1 MPYYGGFGLLRK
13 VTYLCEACGATAPSY
28 LGRCPECQGWN
39 TFTEQVSIKPK
50 TDTLRTRSL
59 SGVGLANALSDSLVP
74 GTGVGGETN
83 KTTAGVVRLSDVR
96 MENAAVY
103 SSGFAELDRVLGG
116 GILPGSYVLVGGDP
130 GIGKSTLMLQV
141 ASRVALSLPTEAAA
155 NAILYVAGEE
165 SAFQIKLRAERLQAA
180 TEAISV
186 LPATNIHTIV
196 SALQTQRP
204 QLAIIDS
211 IQAMYC
217 PDVAGTPGS
226 VGQIRECA
234 AILMEAA
241 KSLNIAIFLVGHVT
255 KEGAVAGPK
264 LLEHTVDAV
273 LYFEGDKYQ
282 NLRILRSVK
291 NRFGSTQEI
300 GVFEMAESG
309 LQEIDNP
316 SALFLSHAGAMGLG
330 QPGSVVAAML
340 EGSRPLLVEI
350 QALVGQSAYS
360 SPRRVGNGIDA
371 NRLHQIVAVLERRL
385 GLDFSRQDVYVNV
398 VGGLRIDE
406 PAADLGVAI
415 AIISGA
421 RNLAVIPGTAVTGE
435 IGLTGEV
442 RPVRQVE
449 NRIREAARIGLLRM
463 ITPPRHPGK
472 ELKELN
478 ESRNT
483 PQPEPIA
490 LKDVP
495 KSLTTAGKKTLSK
508 KEMTTSS
515 LETVSVATIM
525 DAVTACFA
533 PRSHAEMAPMDFPP
547 KQTGAYPTPSRPN
560 PQQAALASTLP
571 QASRTEAVVQ
581 STSAFYPH
589 DNDQPEEEHF
599 YD

>member
-1 MPYYGGFGLLRK
+1 MVRK

-28 LGRCPECQGWN
+28 LGRCPECHGWN

-59 SGVGLANALSDSLVP
+59 SGAGLTSALGESFTSGAGLAS
-74 GTGVGGETN
+74 ETV
-83 KTTAGVVRLSDVR
+83 KAAGVLRLSDVQ
-96 MENAAVY
+96 MEMAAVY

-141 ASRVALSLPTEAAA
+141 ASKIALSLPPESAA
-155 NAILYVAGEE
+155 NAVLYVAGEE

-196 SALQTQRP
+196 SVLQKQRP

-241 KSLNIAIFLVGHVT
+241 KSLNIAVFLVGHVT

-309 LQEIDNP
+309 LREIDNP

-463 ITPPRHPGK
+463 VTPPLHLGK
-472 ELKELN
+472 ESNDLQKP
-478 ESRNT
+478 S
-483 PQPEPIA
+483 QA
-490 LKDVP
+490 VP
-495 KSLTTAGKKTLSK
+495 LGEKAGSQKPASVGKISGKKEISA
-508 KEMTTSS
+508 MP

-533 PRSHAEMAPMDFPP
+533 PRGHDDTTPADFSRNQDQ
-547 KQTGAYPTPSRPN
+547 KQVNWGRAQS
-560 PQQAALASTLP
+560 Q
-571 QASRTEAVVQ
+571 RTEIDKAAAIPSPSALHSPSVFQ
-581 STSAFYPH
+581 SI
-589 DNDQPEEEHF
+589 DNDKPEEDHF

>member
-1 MPYYGGFGLLRK
+1 MRK
-13 VTYLCEACGATAPSY
+13 VTYRCEACGATAPSY
-28 LGRCPECQGWN
+28 LGRCPECHGWN
-39 TFTEQVSIKPK
+39 TFSEQVSIKPK
-50 TDTLRTRSL
+50 TDTLRTRTL
-59 SGVGLANALSDSLVP
+59 AGVGLANAALEDFTTRGYESPMAV
-74 GTGVGGETN
+74 GVL
-83 KTTAGVVRLSDVR
+83 RLSDVR
-96 MENAAVY
+96 MEMAAVY

-141 ASRVALSLPTEAAA
+141 ASRVALALPPESAA
-155 NAILYVAGEE
+155 NAVLYVAGEE

-180 TEAISV
+180 TDAISV

-196 SALQTQRP
+196 SVLQKQRP

-211 IQAMYC
+211 IQSMYC

-241 KSLNIAIFLVGHVT
+241 KGLNIAVFLVGHVT

-300 GVFEMAESG
+300 GVFEMAETG
-309 LQEIDNP
+309 LREIDNP
-316 SALFLSHAGAMGLG
+316 SALFLSHAGVMGLG
-330 QPGSVVAAML
+330 QPGSVVAATM

-350 QALVGQSAYS
+350 QALVGQSAYA

-398 VGGLRIDE
+398 VGGLHIDE

-449 NRIREAARIGLLRM
+449 NRLREAARIGLLRM
-463 ITPPRHPGK
+463 VTPPLRLQEPMS
-472 ELKELN
+472 E
-478 ESRNT
+478 NT
-483 PQPEPIA
+483 EP
-490 LKDVP
+490 LDM
-495 KSLTTAGKKTLSK
+495 TASQEKFVKKREKRSASHAT
-508 KEMTTSS
+508 
-515 LETVSVATIM
+515 LETVTVATIM

-533 PRSHAEMAPMDFPP
+533 PRVSQDATSDTLQSSSHAGPFRSVDVFP
-547 KQTGAYPTPSRPN
+547 KIAK
-560 PQQAALASTLP
+560 
-571 QASRTEAVVQ
+571 
-581 STSAFYPH
+581 
-589 DNDQPEEEHF
+589 PEEACL